1 MNFTTKNSLAPIFI
15 LLLLTF
21 SAFAQNP
28 RPTPAPTQ
36 TPADDETVTR
46 ISTTL
51 IQIDVTVTDKKGNLV
66 KDLKPEDF
74 EVFENGVKQNVTN
87 FSFISNVKTTTEKLA
102 PDKNALPAPPAEIS
116 AEQIRR
122 TIALVVDDI
131 TLSFESV
138 YYVRRAL
145 KKFVDEQMQDGDLV
159 AIVRTGANTG
169 ALQQFTSD
177 KRLLYAAI
185 ENVRWNPNGR
195 GGISAFAPI
204 QDDGFDEEENSE
216 QPADAPT
223 SPDARKINPENYRNE
238 VLVSGSLGSLRYIIG
253 GMSELPGR
261 KSVILFSDGFQLFT
275 KDDNGMVESSGILNA
290 VRRVIDA
297 AYRSSVVIY
306 ALDARG
312 LQPAGITAA
321 DRVGSNPQQIS
332 AALSARRTE
341 LFDTQQGLGFLAEQT
356 GGFAVTNN
364 NDLNFGVRRILD
376 DQSYYLLGY
385 QPDDET
391 FDAQKRRF
399 NKLEIK
405 INRKDVKVRYRSGF
419 FNVSDERVARPVT
432 NNQTPAQQITGAL
445 VSPFAANDISLRL
458 NTLFGNN
465 ANGSFVRSL
474 LHVSA
479 KDLKFTDEP
488 DGVKKAVFDVLAIS
502 FGDNGNPVE
511 QIAKTYTL
519 RVKSET
525 FKEIIADGFVYYFT
539 FPVKKDGAY
548 QFRVALRDS
557 QTGKLGSASQFIE
570 VPNLKKSRL
579 TVSGIVLENL
589 TFAQWQKLS
598 GEAVSVSETKDGQ
611 LKDASDPMTDTS
623 LRRFKRGTVLRYGFE
638 IYNAKLDQTKNPQ
651 LTTQIRIF
659 RDGKLILD
667 GKQNPL
673 SGQGQTDLQRIKSAG
688 AISLADKMEAGD
700 YILQIVVAD
709 NSVKGKRKIATQS
722 VQFQIVE

>member
-1 MNFTTKNSLAPIFI
+1 M
-15 LLLLTF
+15 
-21 SAFAQNP
+21 
-28 RPTPAPTQ
+28 
-36 TPADDETVTR
+36 
-46 ISTTL
+46 
-51 IQIDVTVTDKKGNLV
+51 G
-66 KDLKPEDF
+66 
-74 EVFENGVKQNVTN
+74 
-87 FSFISNVKTTTEKLA
+87 
-102 PDKNALPAPPAEIS
+102 
-116 AEQIRR
+116 
-122 TIALVVDDI
+122 
-131 TLSFESV
+131 
-138 YYVRRAL
+138 Y
-145 KKFVDEQMQDGDLV
+145 
-159 AIVRTGANTG
+159 
-169 ALQQFTSD
+169 
-177 KRLLYAAI
+177 
-185 ENVRWNPNGR
+185 
-195 GGISAFAPI
+195 
-204 QDDGFDEEENSE
+204 
-216 QPADAPT
+216 
-223 SPDARKINPENYRNE
+223 
-238 VLVSGSLGSLRYIIG
+238 
-253 GMSELPGR
+253 
-261 KSVILFSDGFQLFT
+261 
-275 KDDNGMVESSGILNA
+275 
-290 VRRVIDA
+290 
-297 AYRSSVVIY
+297 
-306 ALDARG
+306 
-312 LQPAGITAA
+312 
-321 DRVGSNPQQIS
+321 
-332 AALSARRTE
+332 
-341 LFDTQQGLGFLAEQT
+341 LAEQT
-356 GGFAVTNN
+356 GGFAIINN
-364 NDLNFGVRRILD
+364 NDLNSGVREILN
-376 DQSYYLLGY
+376 DQSYYLLAY
-385 QPDDET
+385 QPDDDT

-399 NKLEIK
+399 NKLEIRVK
-405 INRKDVKVRYRSGF
+405 NKDFSVRYRSGF
-419 FNVSDERVARPVT
+419 FNVSDERVAKPV

-525 FKEIIADGFVYYFT
+525 FKEIIADGFVYHFT

-673 SGQGQTDLQRIKSAG
+673 SAQGQTDLQRIKSAG

-722 VQFQIVE
+722 VQLQIVE